1 MIKYIPNTITLIN
14 LFCGCA
20 ALVCVLYGYFNNAFW
35 FLFVGGL
42 ADYLDGMVA
51 RMLKVNS
58 PLGKE
63 LDSIADMVSFGVV
76 PGAIIYMLLNA
87 GFHYEDIKQGGQMM
101 PPVRAALSM
110 DLSWKALPAFLISM
124 FAGLRLARFNL
135 DTRQTEDFI
144 GMATPTMTL
153 FVVGLMLIF
162 DHNSFGLR
170 SIIINPIFLF
180 AVILIFSYLMVSELR
195 MFSFKFKGRSWE
207 YNKIRFI
214 FIGISVLLLIFLRE
228 AAFAAIVLAY
238 ILTVLLQVVFKKA

>member
-1 MIKYIPNTITLIN
+1 MKKYIPNTITLIN

-20 ALVCVLYGYFNNAFW
+20 ALVCVLYGYFTNAFW
-35 FLFVGGL
+35 FLFVGGI

-51 RMLKVNS
+51 RWLKVNS

-76 PGAIIYMLLNA
+76 PGAILYMLLNA
-87 GFHYEDIKQGGQMM
+87 GFHYEDIRQGGQLM
-101 PPVRAALSM
+101 PPVRAALDP
-110 DLSWKALPAFLISM
+110 DLSWKALPAFVISM

-144 GMATPTMTL
+144 GLATPSMTL

-170 SIIINPIFLF
+170 PLVVNAYFLF
-180 AVILIFSYLMVSELR
+180 SVILLFSFLMVSELR
-195 MFSFKFKGRSWE
+195 MFSFKFKGFQWE
-207 YNKIRFI
+207 ENKIRFI
-214 FIGISVLLLIFLRE
+214 FAGVAVLLVILLRE
-228 AAFAAIVLAY
+228 AAFSAIVLTY
-238 ILTVLLQVVFKKA
+238 IFTAAMQSVFNKI

>member
-87 GFHYEDIKQGGQMM
+87 GFHYHYEMSSE
-101 PPVRAALSM
+101 RAVLYM
-110 DLSWKALPAFLISM
+110 DLYWKALPAFLISM

-170 SIIINPIFLF
+170 SFIINPTFLF

-195 MFSFKFKGRSWE
+195 MFSFKFKGRRWE
-207 YNKIRFI
+207 YNKVRYI
-214 FIGISVLLLIFLRE
+214 FIGISVLLLILLRE

-238 ILTVLLQVVFKKA
+238 ILTVLLQVVFKKT

>member
-1 MIKYIPNTITLIN
+1 
-14 LFCGCA
+14 
-20 ALVCVLYGYFNNAFW
+20 
-35 FLFVGGL
+35 
-42 ADYLDGMVA
+42 
-51 RMLKVNS
+51 
-58 PLGKE
+58 
-63 LDSIADMVSFGVV
+63 V

-87 GFHYEDIKQGGQMM
+87 GFHYDDIRQGGQMM
-101 PPVRAALSM
+101 PPVRATLNL
-110 DLSWKALPAFLISM
+110 DLTWKALPAFLLSV

-170 SIIINPIFLF
+170 PFIINPLFLF

-195 MFSFKFKGRSWE
+195 MFSFKFKGRSWR

-214 FIGISVLLLIFLRE
+214 FIGISAILLILLRE
-228 AAFAAIVLAY
+228 AAFAAIVLVY
-238 ILTVLLQVVFKKA
+238 ILAVLLQFAFKQN